1 MLKLSIPIVGEFSIP
16 IRSKQAGAEGEGTDL
31 LEVKADAAKDKD
43 SEEDTKKDAGSLVGG
58 GAKIQVGAAPG
69 EEENGKEKKKKKLE
83 PQKPKEEQPVLPPK
97 KGGTMKS
104 HAALYGSCGNF
115 AFAASAARNVIVV
128 VVALLSLLLLVST
141 PAEQKQKKSTNAE
154 SDEDDGEA
162 RMNVQ
167 FQTKVLYTKKN
178 PRKSNQP
185 LFRS

>member
-1 MLKLSIPIVGEFSIP
+1 MPKLSIPIVGDFSISV
-16 IRSKQAGAEGEGTDL
+16 RSKQAGAEGEGEDL

-104 HAALYGSCGNF
+104 HAAGTI
-115 AFAASAARNVIVV
+115 AIVW
-128 VVALLSLLLLVST
+128 
-141 PAEQKQKKSTNAE
+141 
-154 SDEDDGEA
+154 
-162 RMNVQ
+162 Q
-167 FQTKVLYTKKN
+167 F
-178 PRKSNQP
+178 R
-185 LFRS
+185 FRCFCC